1 MTSHGAATR
10 SALGAAARRAQLVL
24 VHRCT
29 CSAERRA
36 PAHQETHTARR
47 ARTMPRGS
55 AAGDTRR
62 DAARHPHSHRAEAA
76 AEKDIAPR
84 CDLIGGCCAST

>member
-1 MTSHGAATR
+1 
-10 SALGAAARRAQLVL
+10 
-24 VHRCT
+24 
-29 CSAERRA
+29 
-36 PAHQETHTARR
+36 
-47 ARTMPRGS
+47 MPRVG

-84 CDLIGGCCAST
+84 CSPHRPRLRVDLRL